1 MNYFLCFIIFINTE
15 SIVLRDLYFHNQ
27 YVPKLYFNHVMPY
40 YIFRNYRM
48 RYSSIRDYLCRHNL
62 KLQVWE
68 LMYAILVS
76 KTGCTEGVSQ
86 P

>member
-1 MNYFLCFIIFINTE
+1 
-15 SIVLRDLYFHNQ
+15 
-27 YVPKLYFNHVMPY
+27 MPY